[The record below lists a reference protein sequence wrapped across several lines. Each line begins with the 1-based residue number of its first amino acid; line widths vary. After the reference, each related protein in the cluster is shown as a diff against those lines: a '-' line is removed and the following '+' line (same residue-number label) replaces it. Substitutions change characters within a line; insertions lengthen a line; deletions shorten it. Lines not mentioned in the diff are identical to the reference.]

1 MHREHRCAKHPLA
14 GARQSYAVR
23 PEARTYLYCTA
34 AACRPY
40 LNSLPGAVGRH
51 LRSISPQRVLE
62 LCVTAMKL
70 QRTMAA
76 APSTTRGRGLL
87 LSGHGDTLAWAN
99 GKSVLLFNVKTRQV
113 ETFNEHTAACTVA
126 RWTQCGTH
134 VASGD
139 ASGCVRV
146 WDAVT
151 KKCVAQVAALSG
163 AVNDVVVTR
172 DLKTLYACGEGR
184 GRLAGA
190 FNAEN
195 GNLLGNLSGLTR
207 PGNSLDVSDDGLRVV
222 TGDDAGGCFA
232 HDTSAP
238 FKQRF
243 CAQDQGG
250 RAVNCVR
257 FAPGSSTYCA
267 VGGAKALLYTGD
279 GVAPTALAGHTGS
292 IYCASFAPGA
302 GQLVTVRAA
311 PGVPPQQRLT
321 VSAAGWSRQNG
332 SAVRRQLSAGG
343 ERIFGR
349 CYPRRYP
356 SWLLLARCRH
366 HRQCCAQW

>member
-1 MHREHRCAKHPLA
+1 MFASTCHVPQL
-14 GARQSYAVR
+14 Q
-23 PEARTYLYCTA
+23 P
-34 AACRPY
+34 
-40 LNSLPGAVGRH
+40 LPGTVAFSGESVP
-51 LRSISPQRVLE
+51 LQLVRVFR
-62 LCVTAMKL
+62 VTAMQL
-70 QRTMAA
+70 QHTMAA

-87 LSGHGDTLAWAN
+87 LSGHGDTLVWCNAKN
-99 GKSVLLFNVKTRQV
+99 VLLFSVKTRQV

-126 RWTQCGTH
+126 RFSRDGTML
-134 VASGD
+134 ASGD
-139 ASGCVRV
+139 SAGCVRV

-163 AVNDVVVTR
+163 AVNDVVVTP
-172 DLKTLYACGEGR
+172 KVLYACGEGR

-232 HDTSAP
+232 HDASAP

-243 CAQDQGG
+243 CVQDQGG

-257 FAPGSSTYCA
+257 FAPGSSTYCS

-279 GVAPTALAGHTGS
+279 GVAPTALAGHAGS
-292 IYCASFAPGA
+292 VYCVSFAPGA

-311 PGVPPQQRLT
+311 PALRASRPDSVYP
-321 VSAAGWSRQNG
+321 AGWGRQNG
-332 SAVRRQLSAGG
+332 AAVRRQLRA
-343 ERIFGR
+343 
-349 CYPRRYP
+349 
-356 SWLLLARCRH
+356 
-366 HRQCCAQW
+366 